1 MTTVRIPPSESV
13 PEPVTLEEAKA
24 HCRVDYDDEDALIA
38 SYIAVAREHCE
49 VVTRLTLAPATWEAR
64 LDAFPAGPIAL
75 PYPPLLD
82 VESVR
87 YVDEGG
93 VEVEVPAVDYTVD
106 TLTMPGTVAPVDRW
120 PDGRDVRIRY
130 RAGYE
135 DGKIPYAARQA
146 ILLLVG
152 HWHAHREAVVTGTI
166 VTEVPLAVDRLLWGI
181 RLYEVAT

>member
-1 MTTVRIPPSESV
+1 MTTVRIPQAEP
-13 PEPVTLEEAKA
+13 PTEPVGLAEAKS
-24 HCRVDYDDEDALIA
+24 HIRVDYDDEDVLITSLISA
-38 SYIAVAREHCE
+38 AREHCE

-64 LDAFPAGPIAL
+64 LDAFPAGAIEL
-75 PYPPLLD
+75 PHPPLLD

-135 DGKIPYAARQA
+135 DGKIPHAARQA

-166 VTEVPLAVDRLLWGI
+166 ATEIPLAVDRLLWGI
-181 RLYEVAT
+181 RLYEVAR